1 MGHIGVPELLLILLV
16 VLIFFGAKKVPELAR
31 GLGSGIREFKK
42 AAKEIG
48 DAGDGAKAASSASDP
63 AAPAK
68 TVSTPPPTDGVP
80 PSDAERS

>member
-48 DAGDGAKAASSASDP
+48 DAGDGAKTASSSDP
-63 AAPAK
+63 GK
-68 TVSTPPPTDGVP
+68 TVSTPPPTDGAP

>member
-48 DAGDGAKAASSASDP
+48 DAGDGAKTASSSDP

-68 TVSTPPPTDGVP
+68 TASTPPPTDGAP